1 MTDSGKAD
9 DVTFDVMTRSRANL
23 DIDAADEVGA
33 PKALKIMQAAKD
45 LFMAEGYGAI
55 SMDQVAKAAG
65 VSKATVY
72 SHFGSK
78 EKLFAAIIHHACK
91 GFAVDLFPQVA
102 DEPDIGVALRRIASS
117 IENFLLGEGPIKVY
131 RIIVSEGPRFPEL
144 IEAWYGTGPL
154 PFRALLTDFLR
165 KATTSG
171 KLVIPNPT
179 LAADQLVALVKG
191 PLYLRRLFNMP
202 SQPDDP
208 TPAEVVDGAVQM
220 FLNAY
225 RAR

>member
-1 MTDSGKAD
+1 MTLNL
-9 DVTFDVMTRSRANL
+9 MPRSRASL
-23 DIDAADEVGA
+23 DTDAADEFGA
-33 PKALKIMQAAKD
+33 PKALRIMQAAKE
-45 LFMAEGYGAI
+45 LFMAEGYGAV
-55 SMDQVAKAAG
+55 SMDQVAKSAG

-78 EKLFAAIIHHACK
+78 EKLFAAIVHHACK
-91 GFAVDLFPQVA
+91 GFAVDIFPQVA
-102 DEPDIGVALRRIASS
+102 DEPDIGVALRRIASA

-144 IEAWYGTGPL
+144 VEAWYGTGPL
-154 PFRALLTDFLR
+154 PFRAMLTDFLR
-165 KATTSG
+165 KATAEG

-202 SQPDDP
+202 SRPEDP
-208 TPAEVVDGAVQM
+208 TPEEVVDGAVQM
-220 FLNAY
+220 ILNAY
-225 RAR
+225 RPR

>member
-1 MTDSGKAD
+1 M
-9 DVTFDVMTRSRANL
+9 TFDLMPRSRQNL
-23 DIDAADEVGA
+23 DIEAADEVGG

-45 LFMAEGYGAI
+45 LFMAEGYGAV
-55 SMDQVAKAAG
+55 SMDEVARSAG

-78 EKLFAAIIHHACK
+78 EKLFAAIIHDACR
-91 GFAVDLFPQVA
+91 GFAVDLFPQVE

-117 IENFLLGEGPIKVY
+117 IENFLLAEGPIKVY

-144 IEAWYGTGPL
+144 IEAWYGHGPR

-191 PLYLRRLFNMP
+191 PLYLRRLFNLP
-202 SQPDDP
+202 PQPNDP
-208 TPAEVVDGAVQM
+208 TSEEVVDGAVQM
-220 FLNAY
+220 ILNAY
-225 RAR
+225 RPR